1 MIRGT
6 STLTAVRSMEGDR
19 VTTLELFFDLAF
31 VFAFT
36 QLSRLM
42 AQEHDLIGVVQAM
55 TILAL
60 LWWSW
65 NSYGWLANLAHADQG
80 WVRAVMLV
88 AMGSMVIVGVTVLE
102 AYHDLRGGLF
112 APLVFVGAYL
122 LARITHIFAFAVVSA
137 RPLRRRAF
145 LTSLLAVVPSG
156 VLLIA
161 GAMIGG
167 GWQLGLWLA
176 AVVIEPVV
184 THRMSSGV
192 DWRVGSTVHFTE
204 RHGLIVILAI
214 GESIIAI
221 GAGVAQEPIDLPI
234 LLGIVCALVVAAGFW
249 WAYFSRLAHDAE
261 GALARRDEGDR
272 ARTARD
278 AYTYLH
284 LIIVAGIVFAA
295 LGIEEALAHVGSAA
309 PLGWFNAAALGGGTA
324 GYLAA
329 TVWFRWRTTGE
340 TNAVRLTGA
349 VASVLIV
356 PLLGALPA
364 LGALAVVSL
373 VVVGALGL
381 ESMSRGSRRRCGSGD
396 RSTSA

>member
-1 MIRGT
+1 MIRGAT
-6 STLTAVRSMEGDR
+6 TLTAVRTREGDR

-42 AQEHDLIGVVQAM
+42 GQEHDFVGVVQAM

-80 WVRAVMLV
+80 WMRAVMLV
-88 AMGSMVIVGVTVLE
+88 AMASMVLVGVTVLE
-102 AYHDLRGGLF
+102 AYHEQFGVLF

-122 LARITHIFAFAVVSA
+122 VARITHMVAFAAVSA
-137 RPLRRRAF
+137 PSLRRRAF
-145 LTSLLAVVPSG
+145 LTSLLSVVPSG
-156 VLLIA
+156 ALLIA
-161 GAMIGG
+161 GAIMGG

-184 THRMSSGV
+184 THRMSTGI

-221 GAGVAQEPIDLPI
+221 GAGAAGEPIDLPI
-234 LLGIVCALVVAAGFW
+234 ILGIVGALVIAAGFW
-249 WAYFSRLAHDAE
+249 WAYFSRLAHEAE
-261 GALARRDEGDR
+261 VALTRRNGGDQ

-284 LIIVAGIVFAA
+284 LLIIAGIVFAA
-295 LGIEEALAHVGSAA
+295 LGIEEALAHVGSAE
-309 PLGWFNAAALGGGTA
+309 PLGWFNASALGGGIA
-324 GYLAA
+324 CYLASTA
-329 TVWFRWRTTGE
+329 WFRRTVTGRTDPVRLISAAAATAIIPLLAGVAPLGSLALASLVLAGALCME
-340 TNAVRLTGA
+340 AVRSRYK
-349 VASVLIV
+349 ASQK
-356 PLLGALPA
+356 
-364 LGALAVVSL
+364 
-373 VVVGALGL
+373 
-381 ESMSRGSRRRCGSGD
+381 SG
-396 RSTSA
+396 RQQRAG